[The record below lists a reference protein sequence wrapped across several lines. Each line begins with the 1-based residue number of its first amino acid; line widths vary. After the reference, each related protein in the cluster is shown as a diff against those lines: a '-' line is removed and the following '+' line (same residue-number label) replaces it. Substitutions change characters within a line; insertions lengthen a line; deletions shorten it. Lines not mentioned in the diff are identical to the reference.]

1 MIHLNNQT
9 NYLANIN
16 NVNSIGNR
24 MNSNQNIQIENRKSI
39 KLSGVTKI
47 HNLNTL
53 EFSLETTLGNLIIKG
68 NNLEMLSF
76 DVENGNL
83 SITGEMDSLSYQN
96 ISKKNNKGFIQKL
109 FK

>member
-1 MIHLNNQT
+1 
-9 NYLANIN
+9 
-16 NVNSIGNR
+16 

-83 SITGEMDSLSYQN
+83 CITGEIDSLSYQN
-96 ISKKNNKGFIQKL
+96 TSKKNNKGFIQKL
-109 FK
+109 FKW

>member
-1 MIHLNNQT
+1 
-9 NYLANIN
+9 
-16 NVNSIGNR
+16 

-76 DVENGNL
+76 DIENGNL
-83 SITGEMDSLSYQN
+83 SITGEIDSLSYLN

-109 FK
+109 FKW